1 MPIAEAVDLIYI
13 PKNTRTPQGFLAWN
27 MKREFICNS
36 PEEFEHLENWLNQ
49 AEGMVFGYIS
59 FEAKNLF
66 EKNVYH
72 NVGSDGSHLM
82 HFVEPIHVWREE
94 NEEWHCLAGN
104 ISRSE
109 VEAFV
114 QSIPNEKKTIRHIQV
129 NCEESS
135 STYNRK
141 LDEIQQ
147 AIQRGDYY
155 ETNFCIPFC
164 GQGEIENGMDHFA
177 FLNEKTDAPH
187 AVYFR
192 TKNLELWCTSPER
205 YVKRLGNKLISQP
218 IKGTVKRGKTLEEDE
233 QLKEELLKSKK
244 ERSENVMIVDLVR
257 NDLSRIA
264 KKGTVQVEELC
275 GCYTFKNLHHLV
287 STVSCELE
295 KEITFSDILQ
305 ATFPM
310 GSMTG
315 APKISAVQHM
325 EKIELRSRGL
335 YSGSFGWIDTNGDF
349 DFNVIIRSVVVS
361 KEKKELTFHVGSAI
375 TRASLS
381 GNEFDECMLKAGTT
395 LSLFEQ

>member
-36 PEEFEHLENWLNQ
+36 PEEFEHLENWLSQ

-218 IKGTVKRGKTLEEDE
+218 IKGTAKRGKTLEEDE
-233 QLKEELLKSKK
+233 QLKEELLQSKK

-295 KEITFSDILQ
+295 KEITFSNILQ

-325 EKIELRSRGL
+325 EKIELRPRGL

-349 DFNVIIRSVVVS
+349 DFNVIIRSIFYDKHAKTLS
-361 KEKKELTFHVGSAI
+361 FQVGSAI
-375 TRASLS
+375 TLDADP
-381 GNEFDECMLKAGTT
+381 EKEYEECLLKAESI
-395 LSLFEQ
+395 LKALA

>member
-1 MPIAEAVDLIYI
+1 
-13 PKNTRTPQGFLAWN
+13 
-27 MKREFICNS
+27 
-36 PEEFEHLENWLNQ
+36 
-49 AEGMVFGYIS
+49 
-59 FEAKNLF
+59 
-66 EKNVYH
+66 
-72 NVGSDGSHLM
+72 
-82 HFVEPIHVWREE
+82 
-94 NEEWHCLAGN
+94 
-104 ISRSE
+104 
-109 VEAFV
+109 
-114 QSIPNEKKTIRHIQV
+114 V
-129 NCEESS
+129 N
-135 STYNRK
+135 
-141 LDEIQQ
+141 
-147 AIQRGDYY
+147 
-155 ETNFCIPFC
+155 
-164 GQGEIENGMDHFA
+164 
-177 FLNEKTDAPH
+177 
-187 AVYFR
+187 
-192 TKNLELWCTSPER
+192 
-205 YVKRLGNKLISQP
+205 RLGNKLISQP

-295 KEITFSDILQ
+295 KEITFSNILQ

-325 EKIELRSRGL
+325 EKLELRPRGL
-335 YSGSFGWIDTNGDF
+335 YSGSFGWIDTSGNF

>member
-1 MPIAEAVDLIYI
+1 MQIAEANDLIFI
-13 PKNTRTPQGFLAWN
+13 PKNTRTPNGFLAWN

-36 PEEFEHLENWLNQ
+36 PEEFDLFENWLSQ

-59 FEAKNLF
+59 FEAKKLF
-66 EKNVYH
+66 EKNAYH
-72 NVGSDGSHLM
+72 NEGSDGSHLM
-82 HFVEPIHVWREE
+82 HFVEPTHVWKEE
-94 NEEWHCLAGN
+94 NEEWHCVAGN
-104 ISRSE
+104 VSRSK
-109 VEAFV
+109 VAAFL
-114 QSIPNEKKTIRHIQV
+114 QTIQNGTETIRHIHV
-129 NCEESS
+129 NCEETSE
-135 STYNRK
+135 TYNRK

-147 AIQRGDYY
+147 AIQRGNYY
-155 ETNFCIPFC
+155 ETNFCIPFL
-164 GQGEIENGMDHFA
+164 GKGEIDNGMSHFA

-187 AVYFR
+187 AAYFR
-192 TKNLELWCTSPER
+192 TKNIELWCTSPER
-205 YVKRLGNKLISQP
+205 FMQRSGNKLISQP
-218 IKGTVKRGKTLEEDE
+218 IKGTIKRGQSAEEDAE
-233 QLKEELLKSKK
+233 LKKELLNSKK

-264 KKGTVQVEELC
+264 KKASVKVEELC

-287 STVSCELE
+287 STVSCEIE
-295 KEITFSDILQ
+295 KDTTFSEILQ

-315 APKISAVQHM
+315 APKISSVQHM
-325 EKIELRSRGL
+325 EKLELRPRGL

-349 DFNVIIRSVVVS
+349 DLNVIIRSVVVY
-361 KEKKELTFHVGSAI
+361 KEKAELTIHVGSAI